1 MHPSDF
7 KRAKKRKTQ
16 PERGRSAAGHD
27 GVDPDLR
34 GDCLSGYYGEAGDVS
49 AWPFYYRHDYFYGDS
64 VRILYAD
71 ASVPGEGDGGRAVPH
86 PGAGAERADRSGEKT
101 V

>member
-49 AWPFYYRHDYFYGDS
+49 AWPFYYRHDYFYGDA
-64 VRILYAD
+64 VRTVSYTHLDVYKRQRQTGA
-71 ASVPGEGDGGRAVPH
+71 PGGRTGPDYLGRCV
-86 PGAGAERADRSGEKT
+86 
-101 V
+101 